1 MKKIWSIRKDGDGV
15 SPVIATILMVA
26 ITVVLAA
33 VLYVM
38 VLGIGGPGDTGVNIG
53 VNRTSSG
60 DGVYW
65 IVTVSSVSDTAPTS
79 DFYVKIVNTTGDQV
93 VYKLL
98 STYTSGTE
106 ANGVTWINSGLTANP
121 TDSTIDSGDYFKL
134 VKGTSTDEY
143 PANCVFSL
151 LSGDN
156 IAAQVTL

>member
-53 VNRTSSG
+53 VNKSSSG

-65 IVTVSSVSDTAPTS
+65 IITVSSVSDTAPTS
-79 DFYVKIVNTTGDQV
+79 DFYVRIMNTTGDQV
-93 VYKLL
+93 VYKQL
-98 STYTSGTE
+98 STYTSGT
-106 ANGVTWINSGLTANP
+106 AVDGVTWSNSDT

-134 VKGTSTDEY
+134 VKATY
-143 PANCVFSL
+143 PANSVFTL
-151 LSGDN
+151 VSGDN